1 MTKTLN
7 DLLEMAI
14 QDEIT
19 SQKFYL
25 DGCTKTNDKTI
36 HSFLTSLANDEKEHE
51 RILKGVV
58 EMEIYDGS
66 IPVDAEFL
74 EKGSGAHVTEGD
86 DISEDLTLERV
97 FEIALKKETKAHLVY
112 SHIADYMT
120 DDELKKLF
128 SGLAEQEQ
136 FHYKKIEQKYHTRTG
151 QSGYEG

>member
-1 MTKTLN
+1 MAKTLN

-25 DGCTKTNDKTI
+25 DGCSKTNDKTI

-51 RILKGVV
+51 RVLKGVL

-66 IPVDAEFL
+66 ITVGAEFL

-86 DISEDLTLERV
+86 EISAKLTLDQV
-97 FEIALKKETKAHLVY
+97 FEIALKKETKAYLVY
-112 SHIADYMT
+112 SHIADNLD

-136 FHYKKIEQKYHTRTG
+136 FHYKKIEQKFHARTG
-151 QSGYEG
+151 QMGYEG